1 MAHIFHLAS
10 CVHWP
15 IFNSKDLKQ
24 MAVARVPKATTA
36 PNGSRSKE
44 LGERF
49 VTIYIYFIYTS
60 LFCPNDQQCFEGQA
74 LKTRP
79 KFQPKQGSVGFSG
92 IKSFVYINRYC
103 HLVLSFFV
111 SSSLNPGV
119 EEIQETTRHT
129 RVYRGWC
136 FTVCIRMF
144 KNAYV
149 QYKSLHSYFSATF
162 PVHFI
167 LWQKFPC
174 VQPNHG
180 ASMIFYPS
188 ISGPK
193 SPNFLESLRYKISIN
208 TFCPLSIPTVL
219 VEASSFRTWHF
230 RTSSVWWL
238 MKLCRRAVGFKRW
251 TCPRVCIIPV
261 LFYPSDTN
269 WRFEVVLICVGLGM
283 FLIQHFKQYPK
294 TKG

>member
-15 IFNSKDLKQ
+15 IFNSEDLKQ
-24 MAVARVPKATTA
+24 MAVARGAESN
-36 PNGSRSKE
+36 NGSQRISVQRTGRK
-44 LGERF
+44 
-49 VTIYIYFIYTS
+49 VCYNIYIYILYIIYLYFIYTS

-92 IKSFVYINRYC
+92 IKSFVYINRCC

-208 TFCPLSIPTVL
+208 TFCPSKY
-219 VEASSFRTWHF
+219 SNRS
-230 RTSSVWWL
+230 
-238 MKLCRRAVGFKRW
+238 RW
-251 TCPRVCIIPV
+251 SQQ
-261 LFYPSDTN
+261 L
-269 WRFEVVLICVGLGM
+269 
-283 FLIQHFKQYPK
+283 
-294 TKG
+294 